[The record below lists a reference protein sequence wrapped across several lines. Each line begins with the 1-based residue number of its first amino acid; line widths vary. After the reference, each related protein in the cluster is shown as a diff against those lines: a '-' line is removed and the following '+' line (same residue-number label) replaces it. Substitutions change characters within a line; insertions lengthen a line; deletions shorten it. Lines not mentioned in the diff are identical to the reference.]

1 MNAGCRDI
9 SCTPATCAQREQ
21 ETSYELILFSS
32 LTFYQQTGTPRQEH
46 PTLAGSTSH
55 SAPTLR
61 DEHQLRRPQFPP
73 ASSPTPGAKPGSHAA
88 LRRRVS
94 AGRSRARRFSDHPR
108 VWWPGQSRG
117 AGRCSTGCAS
127 TGHGRSPTL
136 RRGRNAARATC
147 RSLHT
152 HRPKPTAYDPP
163 PSPPCL
169 SSTASCHTPRALRTR
184 AGRCTEPPV
193 STLARPGV
201 ATVPRTCSHCHL
213 LSNGKKSGLSRVNT
227 TRPECGR

>member
-1 MNAGCRDI
+1 MLGAGTSLAHQPLVPSVSKR
-9 SCTPATCAQREQ
+9 PATNSSYFLRSRFISRPEHPVRSTPRLLGAPVTAHRRS
-21 ETSYELILFSS
+21 ETSTSS
-32 LTFYQQTGTPRQEH
+32 DGLSFPRRLLPRREPSRGRTRH
-46 PTLAGSTSH
+46 SGVGS
-55 SAPTLR
+55 
-61 DEHQLRRPQFPP
+61 PQ
-73 ASSPTPGAKPGSHAA
+73 AA
-88 LRRRVS
+88 L
-94 AGRSRARRFSDHPR
+94 
-108 VWWPGQSRG
+108 
-117 AGRCSTGCAS
+117 
-127 TGHGRSPTL
+127 GHGGSQTILVCGGPDSPGGPAGAAQDARPLDTDVPLTL